1 MTKATAQGQGKA
13 AKGEAVRLSSV
24 TSAIRILK
32 EFGGQEAEIGI
43 SELAKR
49 LGVAKSTTYRLATSL
64 VAEGFLEQNPENEKY
79 RLGIGLFALG
89 AQVRRRMDVSTEAK
103 PQLMELRSSTNET
116 SHLAI
121 LNGRLIVYINSLESF
136 HAIRMRSETG
146 VSKPAFC
153 SAEGRA
159 MLAFMPYEAVEIAL
173 SGDLAPRTT
182 RTITDRSAI
191 ISAIEEAARRGYSIE
206 DEETEI
212 GMLSVAAPV
221 RSATGDVVASLG
233 ISGPNQRLTP
243 ELAETLAP
251 QVMRAADM
259 VSARLGY
266 HAGMLKWSS

>member
-1 MTKATAQGQGKA
+1 MKATAKGQPTTG
-13 AKGEAVRLSSV
+13 KGEAVRLSSV

-32 EFGGQEAEIGI
+32 EFGGDDTEIGI

-49 LGVAKSTTYRLATSL
+49 LGVAKSTVYRLATTL
-64 VAEGFLEQNPENEKY
+64 VAEGFLEKNPENEKY
-79 RLGIGLFALG
+79 RLGVGLFSLG

-121 LNGRLIVYINSLESF
+121 LNGALIVYINSLESF

-159 MLAFMPYEAVEIAL
+159 MLAFMPRDVVERVLAEPM
-173 SGDLAPRTT
+173 APRTA
-182 RTITDRSAI
+182 RTIVDPAEVGRRIERAALEGY
-191 ISAIEEAARRGYSIE
+191 AIEE
-206 DEETEI
+206 EETEV
-212 GMLSVAAPV
+212 GMLSIAAPV
-221 RSATGDVVASLG
+221 RNATGAVVASLG
-233 ISGPNQRLTP
+233 ISGPNQRLTAD
-243 ELAETLAP
+243 LAKSLAP

-266 HAGMLKWSS
+266 HTGMLKWAT